1 LFLDR
6 NPLNLIAGNLFL
18 PPVVK
23 LCGARRG
30 VVSHGLSVFELAA
43 VLEIGGDAR
52 CAEGVIADLSFDA
65 GRSGAALDHAVGVL
79 LPHGVVGERAG
90 LAGRRAE

>member
-1 LFLDR
+1 MIGDVL
-6 NPLNLIAGNLFL
+6 
-18 PPVVK
+18 
-23 LCGARRG
+23 
-30 VVSHGLSVFELAA
+30 SGLERAFVFEVGSDA
-43 VLEIGGDAR
+43 GG
-52 CAEGVIADLSFDA
+52 AEGVIADPGFDP